1 MYRGTTPTNTFN
13 VDIDLTDA
21 EVVYITYQQRHSTVI
36 ERSKSEIDITP
47 TALTVQLTQEETL
60 RLAANISVVIQIRA
74 RFSDGTAVASNII
87 QTDVQTVLKSGV
99 I

>member
-21 EVVYITYQQRHSTVI
+21 EVIYITYQQRNSTVI
-36 ERSKSEIDITP
+36 ERSTDEIDITS

-60 RLAANISVVIQIRA
+60 RLAANISVAIQIRA

-87 QTDVQTVLKSGV
+87 QTEVQTVLKSGV